1 MTRIL
6 FSSFLAIILFSS
18 CHYIGGKRVRG
29 NGNIIS
35 QNRQTNAFDAIDVGG
50 AIEVYVRQDSGRSVR
65 VETDENLQELVEVY
79 ERSGVL
85 HIEPRNNYNL
95 DPSNKRVKV
104 YVSGP
109 RFRSIEVSGA
119 SNVYGENRITES
131 DGLSIGLSGASNVK
145 LDAKAP
151 SLDIDMSGASDITLS
166 GETRD
171 LRVQGSGASGAKCF
185 DLKAENVTVDISGAS
200 SAEVF
205 ASVKLDAEASGAS
218 GVKYRGEATVS
229 QHASGASSVKKLD

>member
-1 MTRIL
+1 MIRTLIC
-6 FSSFLAIILFSS
+6 SILAIIFFSS

-29 NGNIIS
+29 NGHIIS
-35 QNRQTNAFDAIDVGG
+35 QSRQTGSFDAIDVGG
-50 AIEVYVRQDSGRSVR
+50 AIEVYIRQDSSSAVR

-79 ERSGVL
+79 EQSGVL
-85 HIEPRNNYNL
+85 YIEPRNNYNL
-95 DPSNKRVKV
+95 KPSNNRIKV
-104 YVSGP
+104 YVSAP

-119 SNVYGENRITES
+119 SNVYGENRITETEKI
-131 DGLSIGLSGASNVK
+131 SIGLSGASNVK

-151 SLDIDMSGASDITLS
+151 SFDIDMSGASDIKLS

-171 LRVQGSGASGAKCF
+171 LRVKGSGASGAKCL
-185 DLKAENVTVDISGAS
+185 DMKAENVTVDISGAS

-218 GVKYRGEATVS
+218 GVKYRGDASVS
-229 QHASGASSVKKLD
+229 QHTSGAGSVKKLD